1 MFQEIT
7 AHLGIYCIVTVNPPI
22 SNSFL
27 QNIKSRA
34 KKESKT
40 IECKP
45 ESGFRKI
52 LTNGEKEEQKNFH
65 YSAIPQHPP
74 LPKRLNESKDK
85 IAEHESPRNFTS
97 RYSIIKRILTANF
110 VARCFKRLKGRA
122 MLEVV
127 RSVGIQLRS
136 RTSNINNLIRTL
148 CSTGI
153 EHAETMKQVGMKKKV
168 NPEEYKCSDYFN
180 FQKYSYCDIEAEVVS
195 KRMPQPSNKK
205 PDEERKA
212 KP

>member
-1 MFQEIT
+1 MNQQ
-7 AHLGIYCIVTVNPPI
+7 N
-22 SNSFL
+22 FL
-27 QNIKSRA
+27 Q
-34 KKESKT
+34 
-40 IECKP
+40 
-45 ESGFRKI
+45 
-52 LTNGEKEEQKNFH
+52 

-85 IAEHESPRNFTS
+85 IAEHESPLNFTS
-97 RYSIIKRILTANF
+97 RYSIIKKNF
-110 VARCFKRLKGRA
+110 NGQFCGPLFLNDSKA